1 MELHI
6 SKDPLAVA
14 HNFADFLSQLSQK
27 SEKLTIAL
35 SGGSTPQLLFD
46 VLASEY
52 KHKLDWNKLH
62 FYWGDERCVPPA
74 DKDSNFGM
82 TKHHLF
88 DHVPVP
94 AGNIHRILGENTPDE
109 EAIRHGEEIAANLP
123 EVNRLPQ
130 FDLIM
135 LGLGTDGHTASIFPH
150 QMELLTAEEVCVV
163 ATHPESGQKRVSLS
177 GPVINNARFVVF
189 LVTGESKREKV
200 AEILDK
206 KGNWKTYP
214 ASFISPKGGE
224 LHWFMDEAAVG
235 K

>member
-6 SKDPLAVA
+6 SKDPLAA
-14 HNFADFLSQLSQK
+14 ARSFAEFLWHLSEK
-27 SEKLTIAL
+27 TEKLTIAL

-46 VLASEY
+46 LLASEY
-52 KHKLDWNKLH
+52 KNKLDWNKLH
-62 FYWGDERCVPPA
+62 FYWGDERCVPPTN
-74 DKDSNFGM
+74 KESNFGM
-82 TKHHLF
+82 TMNHLF

-94 AGNIHRILGENTPDE
+94 AGNIHRILGENAPDK
-109 EAIRHGEEIAANLP
+109 EAKRHSEEIAANLP

-130 FDLIM
+130 FDLVM

-150 QMELLTAEEVCVV
+150 QMELLTAKEICVV

-200 AEILDK
+200 AEIHNK
-206 KGNWKTYP
+206 KGNWKAYP
-214 ASFISPKGGE
+214 ASFISPQAGE
-224 LHWFMDEAAVG
+224 LHWFMDEAAAG

>member
-1 MELHI
+1 MELHV
-6 SKDPLAVA
+6 SKDPLSVA
-14 HNFADFLSQLSQK
+14 HNFADFLWQLSQK
-27 SEKLTIAL
+27 TEKLTIAL

-52 KHKLDWNKLH
+52 NDKLDWNKLH
-62 FYWGDERCVPPA
+62 FYWGDERCVPPT
-74 DKDSNFGM
+74 DKESNFGM
-82 TKHHLF
+82 TKNHLF

-94 AGNIHRILGENTPDE
+94 VGNIYRIIGENAPDQ
-109 EAIRHGEEIAANLP
+109 EAIRHSEEIASNLP

-130 FDLIM
+130 FDLVM

-150 QMELLTAEEVCVV
+150 QMELLTAEEICVV

-177 GPVINNARFVVF
+177 GQVINNARLVVF
-189 LVTGESKREKV
+189 LVTGESKRDKI
-200 AEILDK
+200 AEIHNK

-214 ASFISPKGGE
+214 ASFISPKDGE
-224 LHWFMDEAAVG
+224 LHWFMDEAAAG